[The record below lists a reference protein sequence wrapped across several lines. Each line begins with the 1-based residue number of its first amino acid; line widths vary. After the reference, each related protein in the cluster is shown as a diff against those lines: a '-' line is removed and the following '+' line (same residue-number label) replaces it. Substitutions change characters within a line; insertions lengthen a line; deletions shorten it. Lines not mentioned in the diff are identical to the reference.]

1 MVRIAMGGLRRPGA
15 PTATVITSP
24 GTGLTV
30 MIAIAL
36 IDSNLRAQII
46 AAVYTD
52 PAAEPMLEKAVT
64 DRFGNVTA
72 IHTRE
77 ALEAANQ
84 ILARVGWGVRSA
96 AAVTVL
102 AGILVLAGAIAADR
116 RSRRYEA
123 VLFKVLGATRG
134 RIARIYFIEYAV
146 LGLVTSVVA
155 ATLGAAVAWG
165 VVTRLMQFDWTSRA
179 DIIATTVLACT
190 ALAVL
195 AGFAG
200 IWRHLGEPAAP
211 FFAQRMIRV
220 LRRPA
225 MQRPPPSRS
234 HLSRRRF
241 VGGLTVAAAL
251 IQQPG
256 VLRFSPFS
264 ADTGRKRIYLAADD
278 HTDYFWTADGET
290 YRRAFLEML
299 DYYLDLADATEEE
312 PAEHQSRWNCDGSV
326 WLWTY
331 EKNKPQADFERLI
344 GRIKDGHVS
353 APLNALVVCLGGA
366 PTEAVLRGFYY
377 AGHLERRYDLRFVMA
392 VAMEN
397 QTLPY
402 GLGALWAGSGA
413 KYSWKG
419 ICACATRVEKAGDRE
434 HDMYW
439 MVGPD
444 GSRVLMKWYALM
456 AGDNRGIGGYAE
468 ARDPGAVVEFID
480 KDPAFTGRYPYSVIG
495 AFGQG
500 WDDLDTLNDAIV
512 RAAKEKTDE
521 SAWSSSPIRSTSS
534 RISSGPTAP
543 ICRPSPAA
551 SATSGTSTVR
561 RWPKCRRG

>member
-1 MVRIAMGGLRRPGA
+1 
-15 PTATVITSP
+15 
-24 GTGLTV
+24 
-30 MIAIAL
+30 
-36 IDSNLRAQII
+36 
-46 AAVYTD
+46 
-52 PAAEPMLEKAVT
+52 
-64 DRFGNVTA
+64 
-72 IHTRE
+72 
-77 ALEAANQ
+77 
-84 ILARVGWGVRSA
+84 
-96 AAVTVL
+96 
-102 AGILVLAGAIAADR
+102 
-116 RSRRYEA
+116 
-123 VLFKVLGATRG
+123 
-134 RIARIYFIEYAV
+134 
-146 LGLVTSVVA
+146 
-155 ATLGAAVAWG
+155 
-165 VVTRLMQFDWTSRA
+165 
-179 DIIATTVLACT
+179 
-190 ALAVL
+190 
-195 AGFAG
+195 
-200 IWRHLGEPAAP
+200 
-211 FFAQRMIRV
+211 
-220 LRRPA
+220 
-225 MQRPPPSRS
+225 
-234 HLSRRRF
+234 
-241 VGGLTVAAAL
+241 
-251 IQQPG
+251 
-256 VLRFSPFS
+256 
-264 ADTGRKRIYLAADD
+264 
-278 HTDYFWTADGET
+278 
-290 YRRAFLEML
+290 ML

-468 ARDPGAVVEFID
+468 APDPGAVVEFID
-480 KDPAFTGRYPYSVIG
+480 KDSAFTARYPYSVIG

-500 WDDLDTLNDAIV
+500 WDDLDTLNDAVV

-521 SAWSSSPIRSTSS
+521 RRMVIVSNQVDFFEDFERTCGADLPSVSCSFGNEWDLYCTSMVLYVD
-534 RISSGPTAP
+534 GGGVGAGEAHGGG
-543 ICRPSPAA
+543 AA
-551 SATSGTSTVR
+551 
-561 RWPKCRRG
+561 RRGGVGDTRQPARSELHGRAPDGARSSLDGGRPLLGARLGRGRPGRS